1 MIPSITII
9 HTILSGKNTV
19 VSQVTTTPILCTGYY
34 KLFYTCVCVC
44 ACVCMRVCVCA
55 CVCVCVKLYTFG
67 LSLLKTCEQY
77 VSLWCDERELGTSN
91 GPNY

>member
-9 HTILSGKNTV
+9 HTILSSKNTV

-44 ACVCMRVCVCA
+44 VRVYACVRVCMCVCACVYMRVCVCA
-55 CVCVCVKLYTFG
+55 CVCVGVCVCKAIYIRPFIAENL
-67 LSLLKTCEQY
+67 
-77 VSLWCDERELGTSN
+77 
-91 GPNY
+91 